1 MKWMLF
7 CRQTISIMDHLHLSS
22 VNRLSS
28 MCFQVTALSW
38 TALVVIILVM
48 SCHCYA
54 CAPHEFA
61 AHKMCYWLV
70 TYAYLFI
77 SKSRATRS
85 IRRYRFIKGPGLRV
99 FTEYRT
105 RRKSWWSREQWL
117 ERHIPRWRTP
127 VGKTTRSISY
137 VPAEPAA

>member
-38 TALVVIILVM
+38 TALVGM

-61 AHKMCYWLV
+61 AHKMCFRLD

-99 FTEYRT
+99 FAEYRT

-117 ERHIPRWRTP
+117 ERHIPRWRTL

>member
-1 MKWMLF
+1 MKWML
-7 CRQTISIMDHLHLSS
+7 CCKQTISIMDRLHLSS

-28 MCFQVTALSW
+28 MWFQVTALSW
-38 TALVVIILVM
+38 TALVAM

-61 AHKMCYWLV
+61 AHKMCFWLV
-70 TYAYLFI
+70 TCAYLFI

-105 RRKSWWSREQWL
+105 LESLGEVVNSGWNDIFHVDGPQSAKLRVPYRMYQPNRR
-117 ERHIPRWRTP
+117 HN
-127 VGKTTRSISY
+127 
-137 VPAEPAA
+137 